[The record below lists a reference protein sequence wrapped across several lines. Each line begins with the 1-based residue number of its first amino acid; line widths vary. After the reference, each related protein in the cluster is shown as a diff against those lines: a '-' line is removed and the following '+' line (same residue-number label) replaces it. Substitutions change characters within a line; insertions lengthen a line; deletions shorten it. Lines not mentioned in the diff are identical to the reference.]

1 MASISIQ
8 ISLNYAHGW
17 RNLKLIIL
25 IIKECSKR
33 TSNTDNK
40 KSKLTSKPDITP
52 TSDRP
57 FNRIDLS
64 KTHNI

>member
-8 ISLNYAHGW
+8 ICLYYAYGW
-17 RNLKLIIL
+17 INLKLIIL
-25 IIKECSKR
+25 IIKESSKR

-40 KSKLTSKPDITP
+40 KFKLTSKLDITS

-64 KTHNI
+64 KTHNK